1 MRANKKIN
9 IVLGK
14 FAEDAMGFSEAR
26 SHLHAVWQYWEE
38 SALCVARDRD
48 WGIPGGKRFGSV
60 AGLNGP
66 TGLFGKVI

>member
-26 SHLHAVWQYWEE
+26 SHLHAVWQ
-38 SALCVARDRD
+38 
-48 WGIPGGKRFGSV
+48 
-60 AGLNGP
+60 
-66 TGLFGKVI
+66 